1 MRRPLV
7 STRGVGAGGPRA
19 LLARLL
25 DTPHLARVVPELDP
39 AVLYR
44 LVRHIG
50 LEDAGEIVTLATAE
64 QLACIFDEDLWQGEG
79 AGEEEH
85 LDADRFG
92 LWLEVLAEADPVA
105 AARQLAGMDLD
116 FLTAAIGQHV
126 RVDVHESLGHGLSQ
140 EVGRYTIVARR
151 SQHWEAVL
159 SVLRCLEEHHH
170 GLFEELILRCHGVE
184 AEPLDAYEEDPPEP
198 MTAADRL
205 LGRLAEEREER
216 RESSGYVAPA
226 QAAAFLSLCRRGEA
240 PTGSDPV
247 TVDYFRKLDRRASSQ
262 SEVSAPR
269 RGSGHRAG
277 GGRPATG
284 SVETW
289 LQPAAFGES
298 RPALLLSEPA
308 AGPSLRWI
316 GSELD
321 LLRRHDAA
329 TYARRTAELAYLTNV
344 LISGCSFQSRRF
356 RPAEAARAAL
366 ATCNLGLQSRPA
378 AGEAGPRPGF
388 LRRQDMMV
396 VFRIGWGVLH
406 REVVLHVAARLIA
419 ILSTIHCSDA
429 ELQEDLVD
437 LRERLQAQVKAG
449 TPWRERDNL
458 DAIAIL
464 DPPSWATLLGLVD
477 ECPVVPADAVT
488 APSRCRALRVP
499 STFEFISE
507 KQQVDWVRGFAESL
521 PASLAGG

>member
-1 MRRPLV
+1 MRWPPV
-7 STRGVGAGGPRA
+7 STRGVGAGSPRA

-25 DTPHLARVVPELDP
+25 ETPHLERVVPELEP

-44 LVRHIG
+44 LVRQIG
-50 LEDAGEIVTLATAE
+50 LEDAGEIVTLATAK
-64 QLACIFDEDLWQGEG
+64 QLELIFDEDLWRGES
-79 AGEEEH
+79 AGQDER
-85 LDADRFG
+85 LDPDRFG

-105 AARQLAGMDLD
+105 AASQLAGMDLD

-126 RVDVHESLGHGLSQ
+126 LVDVHQTLDHGLSQ

-151 SQHWEAVL
+151 GEHWEAVL

-170 GLFEELILRCHGVE
+170 ELFEELILRCHGV
-184 AEPLDAYEEDPPEP
+184 AVEPLDACEEDQPEP

-205 LGRLAEEREER
+205 LGRLAEEREDR
-216 RESSGYVAPA
+216 RESSGYVPPP

-240 PTGSDPV
+240 STGPDLV
-247 TVDYFRKLDRRASSQ
+247 TVDYFRRLDRRT
-262 SEVSAPR
+262 
-269 RGSGHRAG
+269 RGSGEGPPPNPVSGRRAG
-277 GGRPATG
+277 FKRPG
-284 SVETW
+284 PLET
-289 LQPAAFGES
+289 LLREGTLGEPRLSLPPAG
-298 RPALLLSEPA
+298 PAP
-308 AGPSLRWI
+308 GPSLPWI
-316 GSELD
+316 RSELD
-321 LLRRHDAA
+321 FLRRHDTA

-356 RPAEAARAAL
+356 RPAEATRAAL
-366 ATCNLGLQSRPA
+366 ATCNLGLESWRG
-378 AGEAGPRPGF
+378 AGAAGPRPGL
-388 LRRQDMMV
+388 LRRRDMMA
-396 VFRIGWGVLH
+396 VFRIGWGVLY
-406 REVVLHVAARLIA
+406 RDVVLYVAARLVVV
-419 ILSTIHCSDA
+419 LSNLHCSDA

-477 ECPVVPADAVT
+477 ECPVVPGDALT
-488 APSRCRALRVP
+488 ATRRPRALRLA

-507 KQQVDWVRGFAESL
+507 KRHVDWVREFVASL
-521 PASLAGG
+521 PAGLAGG